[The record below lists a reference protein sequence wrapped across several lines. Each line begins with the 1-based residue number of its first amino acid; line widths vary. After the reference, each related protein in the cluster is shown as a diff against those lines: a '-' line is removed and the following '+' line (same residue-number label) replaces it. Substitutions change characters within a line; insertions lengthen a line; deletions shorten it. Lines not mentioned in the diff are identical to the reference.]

1 MRVLVVAAPL
11 IGHVLPLVP
20 LARAL
25 RDAGHEVLFA
35 TGADGL
41 RVTGFE
47 VRDVAPGFRFGAV
60 AALTAL
66 RHPLLVRDE
75 LAGTAGTRMVGH
87 LFGAVNDR
95 IVDRVERTARQWRP
109 DRIVYE
115 PLAAAGAVV
124 AARLGVPGI
133 LHENSLYDG
142 PALLAATRMRGRP
155 ELAAPAVVIRIAPAS
170 VAGRGTHL
178 PMRFVPYTGPEPLPR
193 SSAEPLPQKAGPRPE
208 ELSGPPLRPRILV
221 SRSTVPQPGPDRM
234 MSRVAEAAR
243 DVDADVVL
251 IRSNVRRPPPG
262 VRAVGWVPIPAALAA
277 GAVIVHHGG
286 AGTTL
291 TALQAGV
298 PQLIIRG
305 AGDRRHNA
313 ELVAARGAGLAA
325 DERDI
330 TPALLTR
337 LITDPVLPAAA
348 REVSAEIAAMPPPE
362 HLVEAIRQ
370 AG

>member
-35 TGADGL
+35 TGAAGL

-60 AALTAL
+60 AASTAL

-142 PALLAATRMRGRP
+142 PTLLAATRMRGRP

-178 PMRFVPYTGPEPLPR
+178 PMRFVPYTGEGPL
-193 SSAEPLPQKAGPRPE
+193 PE
-208 ELSGPPLRPRILV
+208 ELAGPPLRPRILV

-243 DVDADVVL
+243 EVDADVVL

-370 AG
+370 AS

>member
-11 IGHVLPLVP
+11 IGHVFPMVP

-25 RDAGHEVLFA
+25 REAGHEVLFA
-35 TGADGL
+35 TAGDGL

-47 VRDVAPGFRFGAV
+47 VRDVAPGFRFAPV
-60 AALTAL
+60 AAWTML
-66 RHPLLVRDE
+66 RHPLLIRHE
-75 LAGTAGTRMVGH
+75 LAGTARPRVVGH
-87 LFGAVNDR
+87 LFGAINDR
-95 IVDRVERTARQWRP
+95 MLDRFERTARQWRP

-133 LHENSLYDG
+133 LQETSLFDG

-155 ELAAPAVVIRIAPAS
+155 QMAAPAAVIRIAPAS
-170 VAGRGTHL
+170 VARRGTHL
-178 PMRFVPYTGPEPLPR
+178 PMRFVPYAGDRRLPDWL
-193 SSAEPLPQKAGPRPE
+193 AEPPR
-208 ELSGPPLRPRILV
+208 RPRILV
-221 SRSTVPQPGPDRM
+221 SRSTVPAPGPDRM
-234 MSRVAEAAR
+234 MSRVAAAAEH
-243 DVDADVVL
+243 VDADIVL
-251 IRSNVRRPPPG
+251 IRPNVRRLPPH
-262 VRAVGWVPIPAALAA
+262 VRATDEAPIPAALAA
-277 GAVIVHHGG
+277 GAAIVHHGG

-291 TALQAGV
+291 SALQAGA
-298 PQLIIRG
+298 PQLIVRG

-313 ELVAARGAGLAA
+313 ELVAARGAGLAV

-330 TPALLTR
+330 TPTLLTR
-337 LITDPVLPAAA
+337 LVTDPVVASAAV
-348 REVSAEIAAMPPPE
+348 EVSAEIAAMPPPE

>member
-11 IGHVLPLVP
+11 IGHVHPLVG

-25 RDAGHEVLFA
+25 RDAGHEVLLA
-35 TGADGL
+35 TGGDGL
-41 RVTGFE
+41 AVTGFE
-47 VRDVAPGFRFGAV
+47 VRDVAPGFRFPRV
-60 AALTAL
+60 AARTML
-66 RHPLLVRDE
+66 RHPLLIRAE
-75 LAGTAGTRMVGH
+75 LAGTAGTRVVGH
-87 LFGAVNDR
+87 LFGAVNDLML
-95 IVDRVERTARQWRP
+95 DRLERTARQWRP

-115 PLAAAGAVV
+115 PLAGAGAVI

-178 PMRFVPYTGPEPLPR
+178 PMRFVPYAGDRPLPGWL
-193 SSAEPLPQKAGPRPE
+193 AEPPR
-208 ELSGPPLRPRILV
+208 RPRILV
-221 SRSTVPQPGPDRM
+221 SRSTVASPGPDRM
-234 MSRVAEAAR
+234 MARIAAAAAHI
-243 DVDADVVL
+243 DADVVL
-251 IRSNVRRPPPG
+251 LRPGMRRLPPH
-262 VRAVGWVPIPAALAA
+262 VRATGWAPIPAALAA
-277 GAVIVHHGG
+277 GAAIVHHGG

-291 TALQAGV
+291 SALQAGA
-298 PQLIIRG
+298 PQLIVRG

-313 ELVAARGAGLAA
+313 ELVAARGAGLAT
-325 DERDI
+325 DERNI

-337 LITDPVLPAAA
+337 LVTDPVVASAAA
-348 REVSAEIAAMPPPE
+348 EVAAEIAAMPPPSD
-362 HLVEAIRQ
+362 LVEAIRQ